1 MARDV
6 TEHRFL
12 ALLFGSWV
20 LLAICLQTYAVF
32 ARNVL
37 ESSTTWVD
45 DVQRL
50 NFIWLIWIC
59 GALTYGGRGLV
70 ALDLVQSKLTRRPRL
85 YHAFTLVLASVE
97 TVFTATFSWLSSQ
110 LVLAQVRSGESSVAI
125 GLPLAVL
132 NLGFAIGS
140 VLFLLFALRKVV
152 LTIQRLRRAEPVE
165 EPPQDVPV
173 DAG

>member
-6 TEHRFL
+6 TEHRAL
-12 ALLFGSWV
+12 AVLFGSWV

-37 ESSTTWVD
+37 ESSTAWID

-59 GALTYGGRGLV
+59 GALAYGGRGLV
-70 ALDLVQSKLTRRPRL
+70 ALDLVQSKFVRRPRL
-85 YHAFTLVLASVE
+85 YHSFTLVLATIE
-97 TVFTATFSWLSSQ
+97 TLFGAAFSWLSVQ
-110 LVLAQVRSGESSVAI
+110 LVMGQVQSGEASVALR
-125 GLPLAVL
+125 LPLAIV

-140 VLFLLFALRKVV
+140 ALFLVFALRKMV
-152 LTIQRLRRAEPVE
+152 LTIRRLLDATPVDE
-165 EPPQDVPV
+165 EPQDVAV